1 MAKRLRSR
9 SQHAWVLVGA
19 LAWLADSAS
28 FCVLMWQRER
38 ERGRERRSSLVP
50 FLVRALIPSGWPHPH
65 DVILPNYLPE
75 VPSPDAIPM
84 RVKASTYDFGGM
96 HCSPWQLVS
105 ATYFEMHSKESKMG

>member
-1 MAKRLRSR
+1 MGSGGGPCLACRQCL
-9 SQHAWVLVGA
+9 VLCSHVA
-19 LAWLADSAS
+19 E
-28 FCVLMWQRER
+28 RER
-38 ERGRERRSSLVP
+38 ERERRSSLVP

-96 HCSPWQLVS
+96 QCSPWQLVS